1 LLLYQEAAGAGIAYD
16 NLYIIVLSFAGRMG
30 RIKTDMVKR
39 TTTKLVTAYADKF
52 SKNFDRNK
60 LALKETA
67 EVRSKK
73 LRNILAGY
81 AVRLKKREGQAAPR
95 PQRKPVM
102 PGRRPNPEDL

>member
-1 LLLYQEAAGAGIAYD
+1 
-16 NLYIIVLSFAGRMG
+16 MG
-30 RIKTDMVKR
+30 RIKTDLVKR
-39 TTTKLVTAYADKF
+39 TAKKLVGAYSEKF

-81 AVRLKKREGQAAPR
+81 TVRLKKREGMGPVR
-95 PQRKPVM
+95 PQRKAPPM
-102 PGRRPNPEDL
+102 DRMRRQRPEDL

>member
-1 LLLYQEAAGAGIAYD
+1 
-16 NLYIIVLSFAGRMG
+16 MG
-30 RIKTDMVKR
+30 RIKTDQVKR
-39 TTTKLVTAYADKF
+39 TTTKLVGAFSDKF

-81 AVRLKKREGQAAPR
+81 AVRLKKREGQAPNR
-95 PQRKPVM
+95 PQRRAPPM
-102 PGRRPNPEDL
+102 EGGRMGRRQRPEDL